1 MGLVTRFSERIRRL
15 FNALVVHV
23 AIRSHLNIVQGT
35 GRRRTRNYIRNK
47 KTDYFQRE
55 YDRLRTHPNEF
66 KDLTRMTPELFDDLL
81 GIIGHRLVKM
91 CKREPICPT
100 ERLLITLM

>member
-1 MGLVTRFSERIRRL
+1 MWLYAHIWTWCKEL
-15 FNALVVHV
+15 AVV
-23 AIRSHLNIVQGT
+23 APDIT
-35 GRRRTRNYIRNK
+35 FETK
-47 KTDYFQRE
+47 KTGYFQRE

-81 GIIGHRLVKM
+81 GIIGHRLVKK